1 MELKKGNVLDTM
13 KEEYG
18 QLAELVMR
26 LQHNPKDESAFA
38 QLYEKTYQ
46 HVLFTARK
54 LVNDEETAV
63 DITQEVYITLFRNIQ
78 QIEKPQAIVKWLLMV
93 VKSKAKDVRMKA
105 SVQKE
110 ELVSEEQDFV
120 FANEQE
126 HHTAF
131 LPHAQLDD
139 MATRQ
144 IIGQIL
150 QELPEEQSQTLI
162 YRFVEGLQLQEIAE
176 LMGCTVSTVKSRI
189 KYGKQKVEVQVTD
202 LEKKG
207 IKLYS
212 FSLPMFIGCLRAML
226 FEKGSLP
233 AADMSALLERIEHAL
248 GLTAAAAG
256 AAQAAG
262 AQSAAQAAGTSQ
274 AASAAAG
281 TSQGASAAAGTSQG
295 ASAAAGTA
303 AAKAGSS
310 VAVKVIAGVLA
321 AAAIGGGV
329 YAVPKLLD
337 NTAQAPA
344 QVEQAEQAEQEDTR
358 TPEQIALQE
367 EHDQA
372 AAYLDVI
379 DGLLEE
385 YGERRQ
391 IATNSST
398 GEQIYSGLITARLI
412 DFDADGVDELFCVY
426 SPVVTNQY
434 GNAVFCW
441 VAIYGWDGSQ
451 AYRLT
456 EQRVGLSELGN
467 NSGDIFG
474 NLVIYLVQSEDD
486 PKTYLYMDEMFDL
499 IYTESKMF
507 AVTDGTCQMVFDYQI
522 KSALEPDDLTYG
534 VYDAV
539 TGTDLDYLEAN
550 EYCGNLRAMGERIQ
564 LNGFSEYTPIL
575 ESPDTVV
582 AALEAQAAQAE
593 AELGDVFQPY
603 EVHKTPEQLLRE
615 AEAELQ
621 EAEERAQLFTDTAN
635 DLGAYTM
642 AVRQATGGQLSKWET
657 VVSHMVDRL
666 EQVMSEEDFEQLQ
679 AMQQEWESGISG
691 QQEQAG
697 ATAEGGTMQPIL
709 MYETG
714 ADIYKERAYQLYDAL
729 QELVQ
734 PQDD

>member
-93 VKSKAKDVRMKA
+93 ARSKAKDVRMKA
-105 SVQKE
+105 SAQKE

-126 HHTAF
+126 HRTAF

-150 QELPEEQSQTLI
+150 KELPEEQSQTLI

-274 AASAAAG
+274 
-281 TSQGASAAAGTSQG
+281 G

-337 NTAQAPA
+337 NAAQAPA

-486 PKTYLYMDEMFDL
+486 PKTYLEINEEFDL
-499 IYTESKMF
+499 LYSESKLL
-507 AVTDGTCQMVFDYQI
+507 AVTDGACQMVFDHQI
-522 KSALEPDDLTYG
+522 KYAMMPDELDSWA
-534 VYDAV
+534 YDV
-539 TGTDLDYLEAN
+539 ITGTKLDFDEAQ
-550 EYCGNLRAMGERIQ
+550 EYRMSLTENGERIQ

-582 AALEAQAAQAE
+582 AALETQAAQAE

-635 DLGAYTM
+635 DLGAYTV
-642 AVRQATGGQLSKWET
+642 AVRQSTGAQLNKWET

-697 ATAEGGTMQPIL
+697 AAAEGGTMQPIL
-709 MYETG
+709 MYDKG
-714 ADIYKERAYQLYDAL
+714 AELYKERAYQLYDAL

>member
-93 VKSKAKDVRMKA
+93 ARSKAKDVRMKA
-105 SVQKE
+105 SAQKE

-126 HHTAF
+126 HRTAF

-150 QELPEEQSQTLI
+150 KELPEEQSQTLI

-274 AASAAAG
+274 AAS
-281 TSQGASAAAGTSQG
+281 T
-295 ASAAAGTA
+295 AAGTA
-303 AAKAGSS
+303 GAKAGSS

-337 NTAQAPA
+337 NTAQ
-344 QVEQAEQAEQEDTR
+344 VEQAEPAEQEDTR
-358 TPEQIALQE
+358 TPEQIALQD

-398 GEQIYSGLITARLI
+398 GEQTYSGLITARLI
-412 DFDADGVDELFCVY
+412 DFDVDGVDELFCVY
-426 SPVVTNQY
+426 SPTITNQY
-434 GNAVFCW
+434 GNAAFCW

-451 AYRLT
+451 AYRLS
-456 EQRVGLSELGN
+456 EQQVGLSELGN

-474 NLVIYLVQSEDD
+474 KLVIYLVQSEDD
-486 PKTYLYMDEMFDL
+486 PKTYLYMDEEFDL
-499 IYTESKMF
+499 THTESKLLT
-507 AVTDGTCQMVFDYQI
+507 VTDGACQMVFDYQI
-522 KSALEPDDLTYG
+522 KYAMEPDDLTSG
-534 VYDAV
+534 VHDAV
-539 TGTDLDYLEAN
+539 TDTDVDFSQTLER
-550 EYCGNLRAMGERIQ
+550 CRNLREIGERIQ

-582 AALEAQAAQAE
+582 AALETQAAQAE

-603 EVHKTPEQLLRE
+603 EAHKTPEQLLRE

-635 DLGAYTM
+635 DLGAYTV
-642 AVRQATGGQLSKWET
+642 AIRQSTGAQLNKWEI

-697 ATAEGGTMQPIL
+697 AAAEGGTMQPIL
-709 MYETG
+709 MYDKG
-714 ADIYKERAYQLYDAL
+714 AELYKERAYQLYDAL